1 MPTSRLN
8 TATEL
13 ASGLERPFDAAGVD
27 AGGEDVRAIGPE
39 LHGAL
44 SVLGV
49 VDGIYIVVADMPL
62 GVRLSAGR
70 CNSDF
75 TWSLAPDEIEGLS
88 VIVPGSAEQEFAL
101 TVRVVTPDPDGY
113 DFASTTAQFNVVVG
127 SAGSAVPFNS
137 LKRIEPLEPRDWPVI
152 VRSAYDRHLSQI
164 GAAVTEDPRP
174 AKRRTDAAGEGR
186 RSREPAA
193 AHAAAMAETRQLA
206 AARLEWEAEEAIRLA
221 RSHSRWAVEAEEVWR
236 LRANDLARYYEG
248 RLAEN
253 EARWR
258 MREAER
264 IAAVDASWAAR
275 IVAAEARWRA
285 EQPQQ
290 AQQAPAKRRPLLGRY
305 RRPIDF
311 CLAVSIAAVALL
323 VV

>member
-1 MPTSRLN
+1 MPMPGLN
-8 TATEL
+8 APTDL
-13 ASGLERPFDAAGVD
+13 ASGHNRPYGMARADTAS
-27 AGGEDVRAIGPE
+27 EDIRAVGME

-70 CNSDF
+70 CNGDF
-75 TWSLAPDEIEGLS
+75 TWSLTPDEIEGLS
-88 VIVPGSAEQEFAL
+88 VIVPDAAEQEFTL

-127 SAGSAVPFNS
+127 PAGSAVPFNS

-164 GAAVTEDPRP
+164 GAAVTEDPRQP
-174 AKRRTDAAGEGR
+174 KRRTDVPGESR

-193 AHAAAMAETRQLA
+193 AYTGAMAETRQLA

-221 RSHSRWAVEAEEVWR
+221 RSHNRWAVEAEEVWR
-236 LRANDLARYYEG
+236 LRANDLARYYEE

-264 IAAVDASWAAR
+264 VAAIDASWAAR
-275 IVAAEARWRA
+275 LVAAEARWRA
-285 EQPQQ
+285 EQPQRP
-290 AQQAPAKRRPLLGRY
+290 PAKRWRLGRY
-305 RRPIDF
+305 RRPLDF